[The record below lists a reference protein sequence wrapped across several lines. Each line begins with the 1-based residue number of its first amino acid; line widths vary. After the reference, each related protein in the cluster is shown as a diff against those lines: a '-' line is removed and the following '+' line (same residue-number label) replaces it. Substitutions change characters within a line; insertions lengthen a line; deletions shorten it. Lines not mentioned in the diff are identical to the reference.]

1 MKIQALLAVACAGL
15 LAAPGFAAAADA
27 QPSASQPAQVKPM
40 RQPIPLSL
48 GRVAKVLGQPGVYLY
63 DCNPEDIYSQ
73 SHIKGAIHTN
83 VENWWNLLPE
93 DKENS
98 YVILYCINRM
108 CTVSY
113 EAALVA
119 IEKGYRN
126 VYVMPD
132 GIQGWVSNGYEF
144 EGTGRQD
151 RGLEEAR
158 RAREARN
165 K

>member
-1 MKIQALLAVACAGL
+1 MKIQALLALACAGVMT
-15 LAAPGFAAAADA
+15 AASGVAIAAE
-27 QPSASQPAQVKPM
+27 PAQAAQTEQVNPN

-48 GRVAKVLGQPGVYLY
+48 GRVAKVIGTPGVYLY

-73 SHIKGAIHTN
+73 SHIKGSIHTN
-83 VENWWNLLPE
+83 VENWWELLPE
-93 DKENS
+93 EKKDS
-98 YVILYCINRM
+98 YLIFYCINRM

-119 IEKGYRN
+119 IQRGYQN

-144 EGTGRQD
+144 EGAGRQD

>member
-1 MKIQALLAVACAGL
+1 
-15 LAAPGFAAAADA
+15 
-27 QPSASQPAQVKPM
+27 M

-73 SHIKGAIHTN
+73 SHIKGSIHAN

-126 VYVMPD
+126 V
-132 GIQGWVSNGYEF
+132 SNGYEF
-144 EGTGRQD
+144 EGTGRHD